1 MNERKKS
8 SVSFWHSMKTSFM
21 LVVVAVAAAVV
32 VMYTLMIMPG
42 IRSNIRQIYSNYL
55 LDLTL
60 SYGSELDETLT
71 RVDNK
76 MLEHVN
82 TMQKIAEKA
91 QIEGIDSSYGYIVS
105 ADGTMLYHP
114 TAEKIGQPVENE
126 AVKKVVA
133 EVEKG
138 KIPDP
143 EVISYTK

>member
-71 RVDNK
+71 RVDDK
-76 MLEHVN
+76 MLDHVD
-82 TMQKIAEKA
+82 TMQKILEQAHLLSLLH
-91 QIEGIDSSYGYIVS
+91 I
-105 ADGTMLYHP
+105 
-114 TAEKIGQPVENE
+114 
-126 AVKKVVA
+126 
-133 EVEKG
+133 
-138 KIPDP
+138 
-143 EVISYTK
+143 